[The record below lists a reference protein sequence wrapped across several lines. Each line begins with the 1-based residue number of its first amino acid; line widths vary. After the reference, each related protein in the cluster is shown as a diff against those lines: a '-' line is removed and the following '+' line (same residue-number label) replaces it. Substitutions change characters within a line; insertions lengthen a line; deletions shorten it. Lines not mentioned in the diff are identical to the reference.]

1 MTQRIAL
8 LLTALALTLSLGTA
22 PARAA
27 AMPDSDRYAAF
38 VADME
43 TGEVLHARRADALR
57 YPASL
62 TKMMTLYMLFEA
74 MERGELSLE
83 TWMPVSA
90 EAASRPPTKLGVP
103 AGREVQVQT
112 AIRALVIRSAN
123 DIAVVVAEHLA
134 GSEPEFA
141 RRMTER
147 ARRLGMEN
155 TTFRNASG
163 LPDLQQQT
171 TARDMARLAYALRRD
186 FPQYYHFFSERSF
199 SYGGTTYR
207 THNSLVGNVRGIDG
221 LKTGYIRAS
230 GFNIAV
236 SGRRHEDSLV
246 AIVMGGATGAVRDA
260 HARELVEAAFGTMAA
275 RRDGVILASLDSPRL
290 NPIREQEILVAE
302 TRHLPQPAAMGSIEG
317 APPLQVVLQDT
328 PDMARPAR
336 EEDRPI
342 PLAESFPAVYSEPIA
357 PPASPGRDEALDS
370 PGLPQPQQR
379 AAMTQASHDAVPVQ
393 ASASLPVGWSVQVG
407 AFASQAAAQARLES
421 VAAMAPQLRGARP
434 VTDQLDRDG
443 RTLHRAR
450 FEALDAADARAACEA
465 LSRLG
470 EACFAVSPNA

>member
-1 MTQRIAL
+1 
-8 LLTALALTLSLGTA
+8 
-22 PARAA
+22 
-27 AMPDSDRYAAF
+27 
-38 VADME
+38 
-43 TGEVLHARRADALR
+43 
-57 YPASL
+57 
-62 TKMMTLYMLFEA
+62 
-74 MERGELSLE
+74 
-83 TWMPVSA
+83 
-90 EAASRPPTKLGVP
+90 
-103 AGREVQVQT
+103 
-112 AIRALVIRSAN
+112 
-123 DIAVVVAEHLA
+123 
-134 GSEPEFA
+134 
-141 RRMTER
+141 
-147 ARRLGMEN
+147 
-155 TTFRNASG
+155 
-163 LPDLQQQT
+163 
-171 TARDMARLAYALRRD
+171 MARLAYALRRD

-236 SGRRHEDSLV
+236 SGRREDDSLV

-260 HARELVEAAFGTMAA
+260 HARELVEAAFGAMAA

-302 TRHLPQPAAMGSIEG
+302 ARHLPQPAAMGSIEG

-328 PDMARPAR
+328 PDMVRPAR

-342 PLAESFPAVYSEPIA
+342 PLAETFPAVYSEPIA

-379 AAMTQASHDAVPVQ
+379 SAIAQFPADAVP
-393 ASASLPVGWSVQVG
+393 AGWSVQVG
-407 AFASQAAAQARLES
+407 AFSSQAAAQARLES

-434 VTDQLDRDG
+434 VTDLLDRDG